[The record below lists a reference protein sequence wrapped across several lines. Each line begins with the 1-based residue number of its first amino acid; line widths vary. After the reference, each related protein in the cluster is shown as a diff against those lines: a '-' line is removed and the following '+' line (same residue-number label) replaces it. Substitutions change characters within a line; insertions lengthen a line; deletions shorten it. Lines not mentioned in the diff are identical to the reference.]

1 MAMASGR
8 IRNMDDP
15 IDYGTIRWKVPE
27 VVISELRRLSSNP
40 AKSFLALRA
49 LELASD
55 MDCVKIG
62 GTYADDAIVDH
73 IQNTGGCV
81 ATIDRSLKQRIRKA
95 GGQLITLHD
104 DRIVLTH

>member
-15 IDYGTIRWKVPE
+15 IDYGTISWKVPE

-49 LELASD
+49 LKLAAD
-55 MDCVKIG
+55 MECVKIT
-62 GTYADDAIVDH
+62 GTYADDAIIDH
-73 IQNTGGCV
+73 IRNAGGCV
-81 ATIDRSLKQRIRKA
+81 ATIDRALKHRIRKA
-95 GGQLITLHD
+95 GGHLITIHD
-104 DRIVLTH
+104 NRIVSTH